1 MYRSSTAIIIPKTEY
16 EADREPYI
24 IRSIHCQEGTCSLP
38 PPETSAIDC
47 VVCLSVGLQLRAYK
61 NISDYVIVL
70 LPTTLTTIINNNKPL
85 HNIMLDV
92 ELLGSV

>member
-1 MYRSSTAIIIPKTEY
+1 MNNVQIFDCDNTKTTEY
-16 EADREPYI
+16 EADCEPYI
-24 IRSIHCQEGTCSLP
+24 IRSIQEGTCSLP

-47 VVCLSVGLQLRAYK
+47 GVGLQLRAYK

-70 LPTTLTTIINNNKPL
+70 LPTTLTTIINNKPL

>member
-1 MYRSSTAIIIPKTEY
+1 MKLIVSRTLFVQYKTRDLFTTASRNLR
-16 EADREPYI
+16 DRLW
-24 IRSIHCQEGTCSLP
+24 C
-38 PPETSAIDC
+38 A
-47 VVCLSVGLQLRAYK
+47 SVGLQLRAYK